1 MSYATLQLLVKKKEN
16 MMVLVP
22 LRYRDIWRPNFRVN
36 SWTWSHGNSVTHTAS
51 ILKIV
56 EQMLVI
62 QHKKVMQTLRCG
74 AAITG
79 RKHGISIAE
88 RQERRVPDQTT
99 EVRSFSFAN
108 SNFHSSVLC
117 LLIKMPIQLTHGYIK
132 WNYVLN
138 WLSRDV
144 WSSRSLFKSS
154 ATPFACKFEVAMLV
168 LYFPAMSSFHFYQS
182 SLHLIPMLVSFLCCS
197 RKLWKYSLL
206 RQ

>member
-1 MSYATLQLLVKKKEN
+1 MESWEF
-16 MMVLVP
+16 
-22 LRYRDIWRPNFRVN
+22 RD
-36 SWTWSHGNSVTHTAS
+36 T
-51 ILKIV
+51 
-56 EQMLVI
+56 
-62 QHKKVMQTLRCG
+62 
-74 AAITG
+74 
-79 RKHGISIAE
+79 HGIHNEDSGTNA
-88 RQERRVPDQTT
+88 RHSTQKSDANTRLWGCHYWSQAWHLNCRKTRKKGPRPDN
-99 EVRSFSFAN
+99 RSFSFAN
-108 SNFHSSVLC
+108 SNFHSPVLC
-117 LLIKMPIQLTHGYIK
+117 LLIKMSIQLTHDYIK

-154 ATPFACKFEVAMLV
+154 APPYACKFEVAMLV